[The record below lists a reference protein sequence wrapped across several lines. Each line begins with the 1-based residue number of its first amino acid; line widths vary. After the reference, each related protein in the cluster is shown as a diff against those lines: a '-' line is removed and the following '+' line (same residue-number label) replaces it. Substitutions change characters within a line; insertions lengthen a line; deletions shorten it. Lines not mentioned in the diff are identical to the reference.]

1 MFSISHPSCHPTTPL
16 PIAGRIVPAVA
27 TTTALVAGL
36 VTLEIVK
43 VAGERVLRRRESLR
57 HNKQKLRGKGKGKV
71 STIMEENDNL
81 ETGEGYEYEGE
92 VERNR
97 VLKRL
102 VEGSS

>member
-57 HNKQKLRGKGKGKV
+57 RSKQKLRGKGKGKV
-71 STIMEENDNL
+71 STIMEENL
-81 ETGEGYEYEGE
+81 EIGEGYEYEGE